1 MHSSFDSFQNILVD
15 PTPIMTDE
23 QQDDLHEDVTEKAS
37 SGEQKSFANMW
48 KKRTQQKSSQIS
60 DDVDVND
67 DNNTTPRTVSVHLA
81 PNQIIILYYDKG
93 KGTCPWYTI

>member
-1 MHSSFDSFQNILVD
+1 MVD

-23 QQDDLHEDVTEKAS
+23 QQNDLHEDV

-60 DDVDVND
+60 DDMDIND
-67 DNNTTPRTVSVHLA
+67 DTNTTPRTVSVHLA
-81 PNQIIILYYDKG
+81 QNQIVILCYHKEKRNMSTLYDMKCNKSILG
-93 KGTCPWYTI
+93 